1 MPEKERKK
9 GKPTEEPAEPEENFS
24 ELQEKEGESTPAPVE
39 LTREQLEELRRKL
52 QKKYHS

>member
-1 MPEKERKK
+1 MPEKEKKK
-9 GKPTEEPAEPEENFS
+9 GKPTEEPAEPQENLT
-24 ELQEKEGESTPAPVE
+24 ELQEEEEASPAPVE